1 MNVGFSWA
9 VIDRIPNLFDP
20 TQSVRSQQPTETGD
34 FRGLTSFW
42 MKIEVKRNQVRLR
55 YLSEILSEILSEK
68 EKGTAEQSSPFLS
81 PDFYGTFP
89 DFYMTFKLF
98 GISEQFTKST
108 LDEMP
113 KVLFAYGG

>member
-1 MNVGFSWA
+1 MNVGFSWV

-20 TQSVRSQQPTETGD
+20 IQSVRSQQPTETGN

-68 EKGTAEQSSPFLS
+68 ENS
-81 PDFYGTFP
+81 
-89 DFYMTFKLF
+89 
-98 GISEQFTKST
+98 TKST

-113 KVLFAYGG
+113 KVLFALMEGKKYMSTK